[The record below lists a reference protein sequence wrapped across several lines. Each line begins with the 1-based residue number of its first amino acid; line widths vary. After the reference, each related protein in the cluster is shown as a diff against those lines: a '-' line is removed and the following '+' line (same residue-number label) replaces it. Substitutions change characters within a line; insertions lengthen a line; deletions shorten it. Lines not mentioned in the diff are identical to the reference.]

1 MSNKNQ
7 SNSAIAQVSRLL
19 NYLLEHGSVS
29 STYAREVLSCYH
41 LKARILEIR
50 QRGYEI
56 KLTWS
61 VVTDSQGRE
70 HRVGVWLLTGLPQV
84 AA

>member
-1 MSNKNQ
+1 MNNQ
-7 SNSAIAQVSRLL
+7 SNSAAAQVSRLL

-29 STYAREVLSCYH
+29 STYAREVLNCYH
-41 LKARILEIR
+41 PNARILEIR

-56 KLTWS
+56 KTTWR

-70 HRVGVWLLTGLPQV
+70 HRVGVWVLTGLPQV

>member
-7 SNSAIAQVSRLL
+7 SNSAIAQVSGLL
-19 NYLLEHGSVS
+19 NYLLEHGSVP
-29 STYAREVLSCYH
+29 STYAREVLNCYH
-41 LKARILEIR
+41 SNERILEIR

-56 KLTWS
+56 KTTWS
-61 VVTDSQGRE
+61 VFTDSQGRE
-70 HRVGVWLLTGLPQV
+70 HRVGVWVLTGLPQV